1 MSLRSHMQNRIVR
14 PLLDLLKAGVTPE
27 KIAWSIALG
36 TVIGIFPLLGTTTL
50 LCAGA
55 ALLFRLNMVAI
66 QLFNWFV
73 YPVQLLLILP
83 FIRAGEW
90 IYRAPPIP
98 LSAEQI
104 VERFGGGF
112 WDALFAL
119 WQTVLHAVT
128 AWLLCAPFIAV
139 GLYAMLSPLFR
150 KWKARRVAGM
160 TPQAVTSAR

>member
-1 MSLRSHMQNRIVR
+1 MVNVNLRSHIQNRIVR
-14 PLLDLLKAGVTPE
+14 PILDLLKAGVTPE

-50 LCAGA
+50 LCVGA
-55 ALLFRLNMVAI
+55 AIVLRLNMIAI

-90 IYRAPPIP
+90 IYRAPPLP
-98 LSAEQI
+98 LTAEQI
-104 VERFGGGF
+104 VERFGNGF
-112 WDALFAL
+112 WDALFNL

-128 AWLLCAPFIAV
+128 AWLLCAPLIAV
-139 GLYAMLSPLFR
+139 GLYAVLSPIFR
-150 KWKARRVAGM
+150 IWQVRR
-160 TPQAVTSAR
+160 TAVTSAR